1 MQMDPSGDALLRRL
15 AGMMTQPALTRAGR
29 YFRLLKENNEMLLQG
44 WDTVTTPQ
52 LDEKK
57 DSRNYIMRLTRH
69 VAETM
74 LRDRGT
80 LVVTDMK
87 PPADEPDMR
96 GVMFEIKFDDD
107 GNRSEDREMGNI
119 LLRKIINNN
128 IEMILT
134 LGGKLRDTDAPVAI
148 IAMVLQSVG
157 RQEFTATGAM
167 LAAQLQILRDAATAQ
182 GFTLDIDP
190 PPLEAWMP
198 PKGAAGH

>member
-15 AGMMTQPALTRAGR
+15 ANAMGQAALTRAGQ

-52 LDEKK
+52 ADEKK

-80 LVVTDMK
+80 LVVTDMQ

-96 GVMFEIKFDDD
+96 GVIFEIKFDDD
-107 GNRSEDREMGNI
+107 GSRSEDREMGNI

-134 LGGKLRDTDAPVAI
+134 IGGKLRDTNAPVAI

-157 RQEFTATGAM
+157 RQEFTATGEM
-167 LAAQLQILRDAATAQ
+167 LSKQLQILHDAATAQ
-182 GFTLDIDP
+182 GFTLDLAP